1 MTDARDRETKRNF
14 GTLLALMGL
23 VLCAV
28 CLILLVAIVMPQAA
42 GFLAVVF
49 GMALFIAIHYITW
62 GWWMLRMRPGDS
74 EDDEKNES
82 AFLEKI
88 HHGDAEKRY

>member
-23 VLCAV
+23 VLCGV
-28 CLILLVAIVMPQAA
+28 CLILLVAIIMPQAA
-42 GFLAVVF
+42 GLLAVVF

-62 GWWMLRMRPGDS
+62 GWWMLRMRPGDL
-74 EDDEKNES
+74 EDDGKNES
-82 AFLEKI
+82 AKLKYDETP
-88 HHGDAEKRY
+88 E